1 MIMGFYLLMALPLAL
16 GWMIVT
22 TQFNPGGL
30 LVGYLLSLLA
40 LLFIRPPVEP
50 VVWRRLPKQLVA
62 LVAYTLTLFRDI
74 FLSSLYVLRLALAPR
89 LNLNPGVIQVPTQ
102 DPDQKEI
109 TAALSAHNITI
120 TPGELVVEFEDN
132 DAMLVHTLDITVSSA
147 TAEHNQARRL
157 GLIRRM
163 LTGDAS

>member
-1 MIMGFYLLMALPLAL
+1 MSFYLLMALPLAL

-22 TQFNPGGL
+22 TQFNVGGL

-40 LLFIRPPVEP
+40 LLFIRPPVER
-50 VVWRRLPKQLVA
+50 VLWARLPAQVVA
-62 LVAYTLTLFRDI
+62 LIVYILTLFRDI
-74 FLSSLYVLRLALAPR
+74 FLSSIYVVRLALAPR
-89 LNLNPGVIQVPTQ
+89 LNLNPGVIQVATQ
-102 DPDQKEI
+102 DSEQREI

-120 TPGELVVEFEDN
+120 TPGELVVEFEEN
-132 DAMLVHTLDITVSSA
+132 DAMLVHTLDITASSA
-147 TAEHNQARRL
+147 SAERNQARRL